1 MGSLSPPVSSHG
13 SFDQSSFSGAHL
25 MKLFPPGSGCSM
37 TSSSTM
43 TPASG
48 SSPSPPNLFRSPGTP
63 ASLPHAVGQSYA
75 AEFSSYGPMYSS
87 YYAKQAQVMGANNT
101 GSRSSPYHRNM
112 YTAAHAGHTSPAAT
126 AASCYQNSFQGAAGA
141 LYPRYDYNTPR

>member
-87 YYAKQAQVMGANNT
+87 YYAKQAQVMAANSPI
-101 GSRSSPYHRNM
+101 SRTSPYQRNM
-112 YTAAHAGHTSPAAT
+112 AAHAQYSVHQPST
-126 AASCYQNSFQGAAGA
+126 CYQNYQAPGAV
-141 LYPRYDYNTPR
+141 YPRSNYEYPTNTPR